1 MHCHRVDTTLLSF
14 VPIIIIKSTTTI
26 HNKNFTPNVSYWH
39 LVWACAQ
46 NIKTNIKMEPVK
58 FTKTNEPDAEK
69 NLNANQKIKVL
80 ELRNYLIRPGQRDSF
95 IDYFENFFIQSQNI
109 LGGYTLG
116 QYKVKGADDNFFWIR
131 GFHNMTSRNTFLN
144 DFYYGP
150 VWKEHKVVANSMLL
164 NNDNVHL
171 LKPLNMADNSND
183 TTGFNSNWF
192 GKEKGITV
200 IDYFISNQKL
210 PKLIEFVKTKY
221 RSILKSAGMEDVS
234 FWISETEPNE
244 FIALPVFQDKNLL
257 VGISFYKDE
266 LEYQAKFKD
275 AETKMNDEL
284 KTEMLDLVTIKNTLV
299 IYPTNKSF
307 LIQKDK

>member
-1 MHCHRVDTTLLSF
+1 
-14 VPIIIIKSTTTI
+14 
-26 HNKNFTPNVSYWH
+26 
-39 LVWACAQ
+39 
-46 NIKTNIKMEPVK
+46 MEQVK
-58 FTKTNEPDAEK
+58 FMKTNEAEITHFTSKENPAEK

-95 IDYFENFFIQSQNI
+95 IEYFENFFIQSQNI

-131 GFHNMTSRNTFLN
+131 GFHDMKSRNEFLN

-150 VWKEHKVVANSMLL
+150 VWKEHKAVANPMLL

-171 LKPLNMADNSND
+171 LKPLNIADNSND
-183 TTGFNSNWF
+183 AIGFNSNWF
-192 GKEKGITV
+192 GKEKGIAV

-221 RSILKSAGMEDVS
+221 CPILKSAGMVDIS

-244 FIALPVFQDKNLL
+244 FTALPVFQDKNLL
-257 VGISFYKDE
+257 VSISFYKDE
-266 LEYQAKFKD
+266 LEYQAKLKD
-275 AETKMNDEL
+275 VETKMNYEL
-284 KTEMLDLVTIKNTLV
+284 KTEMLDLVTIKNTLI

-307 LIQKDK
+307 LI